1 MTCEKSLVAGIVT
14 AFEGGILGVRAEA
27 IAVAMTLAS
36 REDSCLES
44 AAAIAA
50 ERSFAMEEVAVR
62 PAGLSAN
69 GAEGT

>member
-1 MTCEKSLVAGIVT
+1 MTCEKSFVVGIVT

-27 IAVAMTLAS
+27 TAVAMTLAS

-44 AAAIAA
+44 AAAMAA
-50 ERSFAMEEVAVR
+50 ERSFAMEEVEAR
-62 PAGLSAN
+62 PAGLSPS